1 MEHHRIIKGENVCP
15 EVGEMMLVVGVEK
28 NRAEWKR
35 GKVVE
40 LIKGKE
46 NVVRGVKILT
56 KGHTIER
63 PLSFV
68 CSLELTETEIEEPMS
83 NETKPKET
91 DEIGQRKSM
100 RQAAKDARCI
110 ILQLIQED
118 EDILKN

>member
-1 MEHHRIIKGENVCP
+1 MEHHRMIKGENVCP

-40 LIKGKE
+40 LFKGKE

-63 PLSFV
+63 PLTCLLSR
-68 CSLELTETEIEEPMS
+68 TQG
-83 NETKPKET
+83 NR
-91 DEIGQRKSM
+91 D
-100 RQAAKDARCI
+100 
-110 ILQLIQED
+110 
-118 EDILKN
+118 

>member
-1 MEHHRIIKGENVCP
+1 MIKGENVCP

-40 LIKGKE
+40 LFKGKD
-46 NVVRGVKILT
+46 NVVRVKILT

-68 CSLELTETEIEEPMS
+68 CSLELTETEIEEPMPK
-83 NETKPKET
+83 ETKPK
-91 DEIGQRKSM
+91 
-100 RQAAKDARCI
+100 
-110 ILQLIQED
+110 
-118 EDILKN
+118 